1 MKWKEGDRL
10 TRRLIL
16 TLIVCGLV
24 MIALAVLGGV
34 ALSGVLWYQDQV
46 TALQEENKK
55 AAALLQS
62 QVDELESQL
71 KQAQEEAR
79 RADGLE
85 SQAGE
90 LQSRADELQRQLDE
104 ANQAL
109 SEAKQQ
115 LAALTAVQYPEGTK
129 LVALTFDDGPGKN
142 TTPRL
147 LDELKKRNVR
157 ATFFVVGTNAAKYP
171 DLLKRMDAEGHVIG
185 THTYAHKN
193 LTKVTEEQLHS
204 EVEKCSAIIEQ
215 AVGHGPAL
223 LRPPGGNY
231 DNRLLAYCKELG
243 LPLANWS
250 VDTRDWESRNK
261 EAILAAAFQK
271 GSYGVR
277 DGAIILLHD
286 VYESSVD
293 AAIEMVDRLLADG
306 YTLVT
311 VPELLRVRAGGAQAG
326 RMYYSDTRYKDSV

>member
-1 MKWKEGDRL
+1 MSWKASSS
-10 TRRLIL
+10 RRRRKR
-16 TLIVCGLV
+16 
-24 MIALAVLGGV
+24 GGRT
-34 ALSGVLWYQDQV
+34 GW
-46 TALQEENKK
+46 K
-55 AAALLQS
+55 ARPGNC
-62 QVDELESQL
+62 
-71 KQAQEEAR
+71 K
-79 RADGLE
+79 
-85 SQAGE
+85 AGRM
-90 LQSRADELQRQLDE
+90 SSSASWTKPT
-104 ANQAL
+104 QAL

-129 LVALTFDDGPGKN
+129 LAALTFDDGPGKN

-277 DGAIILLHD
+277 DGAIILMHD
-286 VYESSVD
+286 IYESTVD